1 MITNEESSTMARL
14 ADYKIFTKAGK
25 ELAVASTK
33 TYCTQVFVFAYI
45 AQLIVDKRFSLDI
58 KDFVNQL
65 TKFIG
70 KINIKSLVNKLK
82 DKDKL
87 ILIGRDI
94 DYALLL
100 EASLKIREIDYIY
113 TIPMYSGELKHGT
126 LSLIDNDSV
135 ILSLNTS
142 NDISKLDVVKN
153 EIESRGGEVVEID
166 KLVDL
171 THIQK
176 YLKPIFAIIPFQ
188 LLSYNIALEKGY
200 NPDMPRN
207 LAKSVTVE

>member
-1 MITNEESSTMARL
+1 
-14 ADYKIFTKAGK
+14 
-25 ELAVASTK
+25 
-33 TYCTQVFVFAYI
+33 
-45 AQLIVDKRFSLDI
+45 
-58 KDFVNQL
+58 
-65 TKFIG
+65 
-70 KINIKSLVNKLK
+70 
-82 DKDKL
+82 
-87 ILIGRDI
+87 
-94 DYALLL
+94 
-100 EASLKIREIDYIY
+100 
-113 TIPMYSGELKHGT
+113 MYSGELKHGT

-142 NDISKLDVVKN
+142 NNISKLDVVKN